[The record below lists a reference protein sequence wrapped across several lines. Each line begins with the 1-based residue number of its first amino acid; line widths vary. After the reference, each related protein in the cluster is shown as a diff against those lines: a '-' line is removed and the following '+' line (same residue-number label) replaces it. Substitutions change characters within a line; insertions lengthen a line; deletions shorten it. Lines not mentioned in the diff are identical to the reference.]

1 MNLTQSKILLI
12 LSLIT
17 PFVLTYGTDKE
28 NLEKLNKLYMLYD
41 LNNNLPKELETI
53 NAIKNLNSE
62 YYYLLM
68 AKYLLK
74 IKKYEEANNFLKK
87 IQESKDK
94 NIKNEILL
102 LKLRINEE
110 NISKDEIN
118 DILNDILHKHK
129 ELDIKIIYQLYN
141 IARIKNDKISL
152 KIKNIIL
159 NNYPKSI
166 YSYKIK
172 RNE

>member
-1 MNLTQSKILLI
+1 MSLTLSKILLT
-12 LSLIT
+12 LL
-17 PFVLTYGTDKE
+17 LTNPLAQTNNTDK
-28 NLEKLNKLYMLYD
+28 NNFEKLYKLYMLYD

-53 NAIKNLNSE
+53 NAIKSLNLE

-87 IQESKDK
+87 LQTPKDQNTK
-94 NIKNEILL
+94 NAILI
-102 LKLRINEE
+102 LKLKLNEE
-110 NISKDEIN
+110 NISEEDIN
-118 DILNDILHKHK
+118 DLLQKNK
-129 ELDIKIIYQLYN
+129 EIDIKIIYLLYK
-141 IARIKNDKISL
+141 ITKIKNDKISL
-152 KIKNIIL
+152 KLKNIIL
-159 NNYPKSI
+159 RNYPKSI

>member
-1 MNLTQSKILLI
+1 MDLIPPKILL
-12 LSLIT
+12 LLLLII
-17 PFVLTYGTDKE
+17 PFTLTYGTDKE
-28 NLEKLNKLYMLYD
+28 KFEKLNKLYMLYD

-53 NAIKNLNSE
+53 NAIKNLNLE
-62 YYYLLM
+62 YYHLLM
-68 AKYLLK
+68 IKYLLK
-74 IKKYEEANNFLKK
+74 IKKYEEANNFLTKMK
-87 IQESKDK
+87 APKDE

-110 NISKDEIN
+110 NISEDEIN
-118 DILNDILHKHK
+118 DILQKNKK
-129 ELDIKIIYQLYN
+129 LDIKIIYQLYN
-141 IARIKNDKISL
+141 IAIIKDYKMAL

-159 NNYPKSI
+159 KNYPKSI

>member
-12 LSLIT
+12 LLLII
-17 PFVLTYGTDKE
+17 PFILTYGTDKE

-62 YYYLLM
+62 YHYLLM
-68 AKYLLK
+68 VKYLLK

-87 IQESKDK
+87 IQEPKDK

-110 NISKDEIN
+110 NISEDEI
-118 DILNDILHKHK
+118 NDILHKHK

-141 IARIKNDKISL
+141 ISRIKNNKTSL

>member
-12 LSLIT
+12 LSLII

-87 IQESKDK
+87 IQEPKDK

-110 NISKDEIN
+110 NISKDEI
-118 DILNDILHKHK
+118 NDILHKHK

>member
-1 MNLTQSKILLI
+1 MNLKPSKILLI
-12 LSLIT
+12 LLLIVSSI
-17 PFVLTYGTDKE
+17 PIYGTSKE
-28 NLEKLNKLYMLYD
+28 NFEKLNKLYMLYN

-53 NAIKNLNSE
+53 NAIKNLNLE

-74 IKKYEEANNFLKK
+74 IKKYEEANNFLNKMNK
-87 IQESKDK
+87 PKDK

-102 LKLRINEE
+102 LKLRINEP
-110 NISKDEIN
+110 NISENEIN
-118 DILNDILHKHK
+118 NLLQKHK

-141 IARIKNDKISL
+141 ITRIKNDKISL
-152 KIKNIIL
+152 EIKNIIL
-159 NNYPKSI
+159 KNYPKSI

>member
-1 MNLTQSKILLI
+1 MNLIQSKILLI
-12 LSLIT
+12 LSLII
-17 PFVLTYGTDKE
+17 PFVLTYATDKE
-28 NLEKLNKLYMLYD
+28 NLEKLNKLYMLYN

-87 IQESKDK
+87 IQDPKDK

-110 NISKDEIN
+110 NISENEI
-118 DILNDILHKHK
+118 NDILHKHK

-159 NNYPKSI
+159 NKYPKSI

>member
-1 MNLTQSKILLI
+1 MNLIQSKILLI
-12 LSLIT
+12 LLLII

-62 YYYLLM
+62 YHYLLM

-87 IQESKDK
+87 IQEPKDK

-110 NISKDEIN
+110 KISEDEI
-118 DILNDILHKHK
+118 NDILHKHK

-141 IARIKNDKISL
+141 IARIKNNKTSL

>member
-1 MNLTQSKILLI
+1 MSLTLSKILLT
-12 LSLIT
+12 LLLINPSVAT
-17 PFVLTYGTDKE
+17 NNTDK
-28 NLEKLNKLYMLYD
+28 NDFEKLYKLYMLYD

-53 NAIKNLNSE
+53 NAIKNLNLE

-87 IQESKDK
+87 IQTPKDQ
-94 NIKNEILL
+94 NTKNEILL
-102 LKLRINEE
+102 LKLRLNEDK
-110 NISKDEIN
+110 ISEKEIN
-118 DILNDILHKHK
+118 DILQKYK
-129 ELDIKIIYQLYN
+129 ELDIKIIYLLYK
-141 IARIKNDKISL
+141 IAKTKNDEISL

-159 NNYPKSI
+159 KNYPKSI

>member
-1 MNLTQSKILLI
+1 MDLILSKILLVF
-12 LSLIT
+12 LLII
-17 PFVLTYGTDKE
+17 PLVPTYGTDKK
-28 NLEKLNKLYMLYD
+28 NFEKLNKLYMLYN

-53 NAIKNLNSE
+53 NAIKNLNLE

-68 AKYLLK
+68 TKYLLK

-87 IQESKDK
+87 MKEPKDK
-94 NIKNEILL
+94 NTQNEVLL
-102 LKLRINEE
+102 LKLIINED
-110 NISKDEIN
+110 NISEDEIN
-118 DILNDILHKHK
+118 ELLQKDKA
-129 ELDIKIIYQLYN
+129 LDIKIIYQLYN

-152 KIKNIIL
+152 RIKNIIL
-159 NNYPKSI
+159 KKYPKSI

>member
-1 MNLTQSKILLI
+1 MNLIQSKILLI
-12 LSLIT
+12 LLLII
-17 PFVLTYGTDKE
+17 PFILTYGTDKE

-62 YYYLLM
+62 YHYLLM

-87 IQESKDK
+87 IQEPKDK

-110 NISKDEIN
+110 NISEDEI
-118 DILNDILHKHK
+118 NDILHKHK

-141 IARIKNDKISL
+141 ISRIKNNKTSL

>member
-1 MNLTQSKILLI
+1 MNLILPKILLF
-12 LSLIT
+12 LLLIT
-17 PFVLTYGTDKE
+17 PLTLTYGTYKE
-28 NLEKLNKLYMLYD
+28 NFEKLNKLYMLYD

-53 NAIKNLNSE
+53 NAIKNINLE
-62 YYYLLM
+62 YHYLLM
-68 AKYLLK
+68 ARYLLK

-87 IQESKDK
+87 MQTPKDK
-94 NIKNEILL
+94 KTKNEILSL
-102 LKLRINEE
+102 QLRINED
-110 NISKDEIN
+110 NISEEEIN
-118 DILNDILHKHK
+118 DILQKDK

-141 IARIKNDKISL
+141 IAKIKNKKISL

-159 NNYPKSI
+159 TNYPKSI